1 MGRAAGTV
9 TWNGGSYV
17 DAVGKR
23 EARIDA
29 VVAGDLLGKFRTKEF
44 WAYCGDYTD
53 NGLDGSSTEITV
65 AMGGRTRTISDHDES
80 GPEALQELL
89 LDVDRVADSH
99 RWRHGDPANEPI
111 ARIDRDTY
119 LPKPGVT
126 PLMVAAAEN
135 KVGRVKQLIAGGA
148 NLKETDASGW
158 SALMYAASSSNS
170 IALQL
175 LLKAGVDPNQR
186 SPHGDSAL
194 MASCVSGSWDDD
206 LVKTGAD
213 VNAQNWE
220 GQTALML
227 LAARDETDEIRN
239 ALKAGADA
247 TLKDVLGQTAL
258 DYLKLASCGRSPLY
272 DRVTDGDF
280 GYTKCTAFG
289 ADDLRK
295 AKSLLEDAV
304 RSKK

>member
-1 MGRAAGTV
+1 MERVDVCGEQFEFNRA
-9 TWNGGSYV
+9 
-17 DAVGKR
+17 
-23 EARIDA
+23 
-29 VVAGDLLGKFRTKEF
+29 
-44 WAYCGDYTD
+44 
-53 NGLDGSSTEITV
+53 
-65 AMGGRTRTISDHDES
+65 
-80 GPEALQELL
+80 
-89 LDVDRVADSH
+89 
-99 RWRHGDPANEPI
+99 PAS
-111 ARIDRDTY
+111 
-119 LPKPGVT
+119 V
-126 PLMVAAAEN
+126 
-135 KVGRVKQLIAGGA
+135 
-148 NLKETDASGW
+148 
-158 SALMYAASSSNS
+158 
-170 IALQL
+170 
-175 LLKAGVDPNQR
+175 KAGVDPNQR

-206 LVKTGAD
+206 LVKTGFD

-258 DYLKLASCGRSPLY
+258 DYLKLASCGRSPLD